1 MSNNISFCGLN
12 CSDCPA
18 FIARQTDD
26 DEKRKETAE
35 LWAKEYNA
43 DIKPEDINCDGCH
56 SDTGVVIGHAHV
68 CEIRKC
74 GQEKQVEN
82 CGFCVD
88 YACEKLNPIFDMAP
102 QAKETLDQMK
112 KG

>member
-1 MSNNISFCGLN
+1 
-12 CSDCPA
+12 
-18 FIARQTDD
+18 
-26 DEKRKETAE
+26 
-35 LWAKEYNA
+35 
-43 DIKPEDINCDGCH
+43 
-56 SDTGVVIGHAHV
+56 VIGHAHV